1 MSTSTSNQSHKKRKT
16 NEETSPE
23 ILPTGT
29 TVRSIAAAT
38 SVEKTKT
45 KETSETNQSNPSPL
59 TRPTFDFMTLPSSA
73 IHRYLS
79 FHQLI
84 SPNSLN
90 YDHALF
96 PTRPL
101 TLPIKQEA
109 STIVSTKSTSKPSNH
124 KPLGPMTLT
133 TLGPT
138 GSLSFLSIPP
148 NPAPSLKELRSLT
161 AFDDAEGVLGDRLS
175 NLAKNHWDHQDSCLS
190 LAREQEILANFV
202 YSIKTR
208 GKALRPS
215 DR

>member
-1 MSTSTSNQSHKKRKT
+1 MSTSNQTTSHKKRKT
-16 NEETSPE
+16 NEEPSPE

-45 KETSETNQSNPSPL
+45 KETTEPNSNPSPL
-59 TRPTFDFMTLPSSA
+59 SRPTFDFTTLPSSA
-73 IHRYLS
+73 IHRYLLY
-79 FHQLI
+79 HQLI

-96 PTRPL
+96 PTRPI

-109 STIVSTKSTSKPSNH
+109 NTIVSSKSSHKPSHH

-175 NLAKNHWDHQDSCLS
+175 NLARTHWDHQNSSLS
-190 LAREQEILANFV
+190 LSREQEILASFV